1 MDVNQNPFYLTAK
14 WKRKRQKILRRD
26 RYKCKEC
33 QRYGRI
39 REAVEVHHIKHLED
53 YPELAYDDSN
63 LVSLCRDCHRKMHPE
78 KGGRHS
84 Y

>member
-1 MDVNQNPFYLTAK
+1 MDFYLSAK
-14 WKRKRQKILRRD
+14 WKHKRQTIMRRD
-26 RYKCKEC
+26 GYMCREC
-33 QRYGRI
+33 RKYGRV